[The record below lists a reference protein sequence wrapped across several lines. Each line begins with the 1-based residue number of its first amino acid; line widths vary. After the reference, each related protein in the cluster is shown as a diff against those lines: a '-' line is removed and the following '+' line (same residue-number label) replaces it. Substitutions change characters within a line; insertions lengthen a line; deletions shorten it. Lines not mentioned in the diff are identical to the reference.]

1 MANCWTTTLASETIQ
16 PDSGEL
22 HKISDGQGK
31 VDLGLYTRHGLEM
44 ACSGVRRRNDE
55 MQVEIVDNR
64 RLSGS
69 LFLPSESAAPG
80 PGLLFLHGLGSDQTG
95 YAPRA
100 ERAAAALGAVCL
112 TFDLSGHGRSDG
124 DRNNLAPRDHLADVV
139 AAYDALIGHE
149 AVDAVRIGI
158 CGASYG
164 AYLSAFVLPQRPV
177 RRLLLRAP
185 ALYDDEMFDVPLAY
199 PRQTQVD
206 AAAPQL
212 IRALHEFRGEILVLE
227 SGADETIPHSVVE
240 WYLHICRSAR
250 HQVIEGASHAL
261 TTEKW
266 RQAFLT
272 EIVIFF
278 HGL

>member
-1 MANCWTTTLASETIQ
+1 MMHSLAMRRWT
-16 PDSGEL
+16 
-22 HKISDGQGK
+22 
-31 VDLGLYTRHGLEM
+31 R
-44 ACSGVRRRNDE
+44 
-55 MQVEIVDNR
+55 
-64 RLSGS
+64 
-69 LFLPSESAAPG
+69 SA
-80 PGLLFLHGLGSDQTG
+80 LVS
-95 YAPRA
+95 A
-100 ERAAAALGAVCL
+100 ERA
-112 TFDLSGHGRSDG
+112 T
-124 DRNNLAPRDHLADVV
+124 
-139 AAYDALIGHE
+139 ALICPPSCCPN
-149 AVDAVRIGI
+149 A
-158 CGASYG
+158 
-164 AYLSAFVLPQRPV
+164 PV